1 MKLDIK
7 QSLKKA
13 FKFNENGGTSPA
25 NSGTLSGSFTSTAT
39 TPTWSTNVTATVGE
53 TSSLDFWYHKW

>member
-39 TPTWSTNVTATVGE
+39 TPTWSTNVTATVG
-53 TSSLDFWYHKW
+53 